1 MLNALGESQSRNCK
15 KQCWYGSMKVFY
27 HIFSMILIMSSSL
40 PYISEDRDNTGIPVA
55 CSKCNETFETDSD
68 YVVHYNERHADNI

>member
-1 MLNALGESQSRNCK
+1 
-15 KQCWYGSMKVFY
+15 MKAFY
-27 HIFSMILIMSSSL
+27 QIFSMILIMSSSSL